1 MKVFVFVFWGKEQ
14 IESCIDLLAVS
25 KAKKKKETNK
35 ISLSSLHWS
44 SNWSL
49 QLLGLLTDMPVIDLV
64 HSSHSLT
71 WPSGRCHRPALTEQ
85 LFLFIYLTPWSS
97 QIMDRLHLCV
107 TLVCGDQ

>member
-1 MKVFVFVFWGKEQ
+1 MHRFIGSVK
-14 IESCIDLLAVS
+14 S
-25 KAKKKKETNK
+25 KKEKGNK
-35 ISLSSLHWS
+35 QNKFIFSPLVIKLVFA
-44 SNWSL
+44 L
-49 QLLGLLTDMPVIDLV
+49 LLGLLTDMPVIDLV